1 MKPKPH
7 ISTEKKEQ
15 LATALDI
22 INKNPI
28 IGIVNMESLPAQQLQ
43 TMKRQLRG
51 KVRLF
56 MTKKRLIKLALQQ
69 AKGKDGLDKLDH
81 YMRGMPALL
90 GTTEN
95 PFSLYKTIKKNK
107 SAAPAKAG
115 QTATKDIIIKAGPT
129 PFAPGPI
136 IGELGQFGIKA
147 GIEAGKVAVKEDR
160 IVCKEGEIISAALA
174 AILQRLNINPMEI
187 GLDVLAVYEHG
198 TVYSRSVLDIDE
210 EKFLNDIATAGAH
223 AVALAL
229 ETGIPTADT
238 TLMLIQKAARESKAL
253 AREASILTSETV
265 ADVLAKAQ
273 AQAQALNK

>member
-174 AILQRLNINPMEI
+174 GILQRLNINPMEI